1 MCMKKYSCEPSKVWR
16 VERHHVHFTV
26 GDGGPPFTAALL
38 LQNGGSQLGQFC
50 CQGTLDNAWR
60 HFWMSQLASRAQR
73 QGCR

>member
-50 CQGTLDNAWR
+50 LPGDTGQCLETFLDVTTG
-60 HFWMSQLASRAQR
+60 L
-73 QGCR
+73 